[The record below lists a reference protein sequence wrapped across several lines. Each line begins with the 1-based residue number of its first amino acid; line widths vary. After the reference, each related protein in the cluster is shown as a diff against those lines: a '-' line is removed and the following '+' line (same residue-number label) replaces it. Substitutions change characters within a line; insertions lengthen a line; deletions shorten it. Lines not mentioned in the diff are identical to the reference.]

1 MKKNIYFLLLFVL
14 VTNSIFAQDQFVAEI
29 RLFPYNFVPRGWA
42 RCEGQ
47 LLPLSQNTALFSLL
61 GTTYGGDGKTN
72 FALPDLRGA
81 MAIGAGQGPG
91 LSNIDLGQKTPVNNT
106 LIPANLPSHTHTV
119 DIKVN
124 NTTGT
129 ASTPTSSSSL
139 AAPLQVFN
147 GNNRTVLGYNT
158 TATNV
163 TLTGIQTSTA
173 GSSAAI
179 STQPVLASVY
189 CIALQGIFPPRP

>member
-1 MKKNIYFLLLFVL
+1 MKKNIYLLLLFVF
-14 VTNSIFAQDQFVAEI
+14 VTKSVFAQDQFVAEI

-42 RCEGQ
+42 KCEGQ

-61 GTTYGGDGKTN
+61 GTTYGGNGTTN
-72 FALPDLRGA
+72 FALPDLRNA
-81 MAIGAGQGPG
+81 MVIGPGQGPG
-91 LSNIDLGQKTPVNNT
+91 LSNIDLGQKTPLNNT
-106 LIPANLPSHTHTV
+106 LTPANLPSHTHTV

-129 ASTPTSSSSL
+129 SSTPTSSSSL

-147 GNNRTVLGYNT
+147 GNNRTVLGYNA

-163 TLTGIQTSTA
+163 TLPGIQTSTA

-189 CIALQGIFPPRP
+189 CIALQGIYPPRP

>member
-29 RLFPYNFVPRGWA
+29 RLFPYNFVPKGWA

-91 LSNIDLGQKTPVNNT
+91 LSNIDLGQKTPLNNT
-106 LIPANLPSHTHTV
+106 LIPANLPPHTHTV

-129 ASTPTSSSSL
+129 ASTPTATSSL
-139 AAPLQVFN
+139 AAPLQVFR

-163 TLTGIQTSTA
+163 TLTGIQTSNTGSTA
-173 GSSAAI
+173 TI
-179 STQPVLASVY
+179 NTQPVLASVY
-189 CIALQGIFPPRP
+189 CIALSGIFPPRP